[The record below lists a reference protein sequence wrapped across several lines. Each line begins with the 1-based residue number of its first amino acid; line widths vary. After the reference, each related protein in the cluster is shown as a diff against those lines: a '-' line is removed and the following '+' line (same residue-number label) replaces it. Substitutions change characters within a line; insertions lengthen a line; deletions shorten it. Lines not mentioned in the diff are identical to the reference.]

1 MYAIYGNIYHQYIW
15 YMVYGILILCDISVY
30 KYYHIYQYI
39 NAYIPYMDPMGMKLL
54 WFDDIRS
61 DRFFEYV

>member
-1 MYAIYGNIYHQYIW
+1 
-15 YMVYGILILCDISVY
+15 MVYGILILCDISVY